1 MKKKCFPSRLILVL
15 LLYISITPTM
25 AGQTYII
32 PLKGDIEPF
41 RLVYLRRSIEK
52 ATDADRIIFDINTF
66 GGRVDTALQITTL
79 IGSLDETETIAFI
92 SAGAESL
99 GVSWS
104 AGALISFSA
113 RKIYMA
119 SGTSMGA
126 AAPVYQSAE
135 GITMAPEKTV
145 SAVRGQMAA
154 LAEKNGYPEAA
165 ALGMVD
171 MDVIVR
177 EVTIN
182 GKKQLIRESDLES
195 LENKVTQENGE
206 MGIGPIISGEG
217 KLLTLTAGEMEKY
230 GISSGTV
237 KNRADLLN
245 SLGLTEEDA
254 IIMEET
260 SADKLVALITG
271 GILTSLL
278 ITVGLVAI
286 YLEISSPGFGLP
298 GTAAIIAFSIVF
310 LGGALMGT
318 MESLELLL
326 FLLGVALLAVEI
338 FLIPGFGVTG
348 ISGLVLMAAGLI
360 LSRQDFIIPA
370 FEWQT
375 EVFLRNM
382 MLVLG
387 AIVSSGILAALIM
400 TFFPRLPLFNRLIL
414 TYPGSALSESSHPG
428 ENVPEHPNGEM
439 LRKPPRTG
447 TAVTDLRPAGKARFD
462 GEILPVESD
471 GEYIKA
477 GTAVSVIE
485 QSGNRIKVK
494 KV

>member
-1 MKKKCFPSRLILVL
+1 MKRKTYPSRWAFFL
-15 LLYISITPTM
+15 LLLFLTIPIF

-32 PLKGDIEPF
+32 PLQGDIEPF
-41 RLVYLRRSIEK
+41 QLIFLRRSIEK
-52 ATDADRIIFDINTF
+52 AADADRIIFDINTF
-66 GGRVDTALQITTL
+66 GGRVDTALQIATL
-79 IGSLDETETIAFI
+79 IGSLSDTESIAFI

-135 GITMAPEKTV
+135 GMTMAPEKTV

-177 EVTIN
+177 EVTID
-182 GKKQLIRESDLES
+182 GKVQLIRESEMETLE
-195 LENKVTQENGE
+195 KKITDRNGTFE
-206 MGIGPIISGEG
+206 KGPVISGEG

-230 GISSGTV
+230 GISTGTV
-237 KNRADLLN
+237 RDRKELISR
-245 SLGLTEEDA
+245 LGMSEEEV
-254 IIMEET
+254 IILAET
-260 SADKLVALITG
+260 PADKLVAIITSSV
-271 GILTSLL
+271 ITSLL
-278 ITVGLVAI
+278 ITIGLVAI
-286 YLEISSPGFGLP
+286 YLEISSPGFGFP
-298 GTAAIIAFSIVF
+298 GTTAIIAFSIVF

-318 MESLELLL
+318 MGSLELLL
-326 FLLGVALLAVEI
+326 FILGVALLAVEI

-348 ISGLVLMAAGLI
+348 ISGLVLMAAGLV
-360 LSRQDFIIPA
+360 LSRQDFIVPA
-370 FEWQT
+370 FDWQV
-375 EVFLRNM
+375 EIFLRNLM
-382 MLVLG
+382 IVLG
-387 AIVSSGILAALIM
+387 AIVCSGILMALIM
-400 TFFPRLPLFNRLIL
+400 AFFPRLPLFKRLIL
-414 TYPGSALSESSHPG
+414 ANPVPSETPSEKKEGRGLPVFRDEPQDEQGRRGSAL
-428 ENVPEHPNGEM
+428 
-439 LRKPPRTG
+439 
-447 TAVTDLRPAGKARFD
+447 TDLRPAGKARFKD
-462 GEILPVESD
+462 EILPVESD

-477 GTAVSVIE
+477 GESVEIIE

-494 KV
+494 KL